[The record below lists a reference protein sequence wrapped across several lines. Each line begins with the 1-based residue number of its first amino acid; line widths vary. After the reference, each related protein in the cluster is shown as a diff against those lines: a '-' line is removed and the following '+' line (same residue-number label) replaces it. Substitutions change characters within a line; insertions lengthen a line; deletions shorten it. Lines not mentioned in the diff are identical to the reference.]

1 MKRIFDAVL
10 ERTDTPVSYDSVTRG
25 GDWDCEIVDRAAVL
39 AKSINTDQKKLD
51 KLKALLRSFS
61 DEIGEGDLPGN
72 EYNALVTPA
81 KQPTTYLNRKQVNK
95 VLTKLHNDG
104 KLSRYMLKS
113 CYESKTPAHKVTFAK
128 KQHQPWDAQ
137 I

>member
-51 KLKALLRSFS
+51 KLKALLRSLS
-61 DEIGEGDLPGN
+61 DEIGEGDLSGN

-81 KQPTTYLNRKQVNK
+81 KKPTTYLNRDQVDK

-128 KQHQPWDAQ
+128 K
-137 I
+137 

>member
-25 GDWDCEIVDRAAVL
+25 GDWECGIVDRAAVL
-39 AKSINTDQKKLD
+39 AKSINTDQRKLE

-81 KQPTTYLNRKQVNK
+81 KKPTTYLNRDQVDK

-104 KLSRYMLKS
+104 KLSRYMLNS

-128 KQHQPWDAQ
+128 K
-137 I
+137 

>member
-104 KLSRYMLKS
+104 KLSRYMLNS

-128 KQHQPWDAQ
+128 K
-137 I
+137 